1 MGTTRTTTAITTITF
16 TEAELNPYVA
26 SAPARRRLTGPG
38 LPGRPG
44 DGPLMTIEAPRTGA
58 PGTVADVTGR
68 PDAHPAAELR
78 DRRATGGILGAG
90 RRAAETVLLDG
101 MTGEISTTY
110 FFHDRLGLMD
120 APPLAPSLEKLFR
133 CATAVDELA
142 ALRGQFACYAGRLG
156 REAVAEASRRLLA
169 VFEAGAEGPGDAS
182 ALFWKLA
189 AVIRPLALVAG
200 PVTTSGLALD
210 LPVRLLDE
218 EFGSAG
224 VVRFE
229 DVDLPAAL
237 AHAPTRR
244 FLRATG
250 LPEEAVPFSLETDLP
265 LRTLA
270 EHHTE
275 HHADDRAYDWAYD
288 GADDR
293 ADDRGGAGGGNRL
306 PAHADRLIRLGSLAE
321 DTSLVLDG
329 ATGAVLSW
337 SAPGLTLR
345 PLNADISTFAFSL
358 WLLRRER
365 ALDAVRELTEA
376 YGRLADTMSRT
387 LATVDRVPPPGP
399 IPCDAAPAAP
409 TAPSATP

>member
-26 SAPARRRLTGPG
+26 PAPARRRLTGPG
-38 LPGRPG
+38 LLGRPG
-44 DGPLMTIEAPRTGA
+44 DGALMTIEAPRTGV
-58 PGTVADVTGR
+58 PGTIADAGGH
-68 PDAHPAAELR
+68 PDARPAEPR
-78 DRRATGGILGAG
+78 DRQATGGIPAAG
-90 RRAAETVLLDG
+90 RREVESALLDG

-120 APPLAPSLEKLFR
+120 APPLAPSLEKLLR

-210 LPVRLLDE
+210 LPVRLLEE

-229 DVDLPAAL
+229 DVDLPDAL

-244 FLRATG
+244 FLRVTG
-250 LPEEAVPFSLETDLP
+250 LPEEAVPFSLETDMP

-270 EHHTE
+270 EHH
-275 HHADDRAYDWAYD
+275 
-288 GADDR
+288 ADDR

-321 DTSLVLDG
+321 DTSLVVDG

-345 PLNADISTFAFSL
+345 PLNADISTLAFSL
-358 WLLRRER
+358 WLLTRER
-365 ALDAVRELTEA
+365 SLDAVGELTEA
-376 YGRLADTMSRT
+376 YGRLADTLSRT
-387 LATVDRVPPPGP
+387 LAAADRVHPLGP
-399 IPCDAAPAAP
+399 IPCDATPAAP
-409 TAPSATP
+409 TTTPATT

>member
-38 LPGRPG
+38 RPGRPG
-44 DGPLMTIEAPRTGA
+44 DGPLMTIEAPRAGA
-58 PGTVADVTGR
+58 PGTVPDVTGR
-68 PDAHPAAELR
+68 PDTRPAADLR

-224 VVRFE
+224 VLRFE

-250 LPEEAVPFSLETDLP
+250 LPEEAVPFALETDLP

-275 HHADDRAYDWAYD
+275 HHADDRADD

-293 ADDRGGAGGGNRL
+293 ADHRGNRL

-337 SAPGLTLR
+337 NAPGLTLR
-345 PLNADISTFAFSL
+345 PLNADISTLAFSL

-387 LATVDRVPPPGP
+387 LATVDRVPPPDP
-399 IPCDAAPAAP
+399 IPCDATQAAP
-409 TAPSATP
+409 TTPSATI